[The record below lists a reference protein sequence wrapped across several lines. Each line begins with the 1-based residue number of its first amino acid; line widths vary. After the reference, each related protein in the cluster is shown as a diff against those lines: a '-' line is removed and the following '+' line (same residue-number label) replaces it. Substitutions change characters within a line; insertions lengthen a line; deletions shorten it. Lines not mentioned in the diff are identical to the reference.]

1 MKFYA
6 IEPGSIVLFCVCL
19 LAGNCTAQDLAPR
32 AYLITPIH
40 SNAITLTYSFNDGGI
55 LFDGSVPVTGA
66 TARVNLAVFSY
77 THALSFFGRTSN
89 FTSSLP
95 YAIGNFQGSIGSTQ
109 RSRYR
114 SGLMV
119 SSFRFSVNLKGGPAM
134 DLAEF
139 RQWRQK
145 NLLGVS
151 IRVLP
156 PTGQYDPTKVIN
168 FGTNRWAFKPELGYS
183 RRWGHWILDA
193 YGGAWLYTTNP
204 DYLLILIGRF
214 ASKTNTQ
221 SQAPIGSFEGHLSYD
236 LRQRLWISLDGN
248 YWFGGRTSLNGV
260 QNPNTFQKSSRL
272 GVSGSIPVT
281 ARQSLKLSYS
291 DGAYVRFGGNFK
303 NVSVAW
309 QYSWL
314 GRPN

>member
-1 MKFYA
+1 MKFCA
-6 IEPGSIVLFCVCL
+6 IEPDWIVLFCVGL

-40 SNAITLTYSFNDGGI
+40 SNAITLTYSLNDGGI
-55 LFDGSVPVTGA
+55 LFDGSVPITDA

-204 DYLLILIGRF
+204 DYLLIGRF
-214 ASKTNTQ
+214 ASKTNRQ

-236 LRQRLWISLDGN
+236 LRRRLWISLDGN

-260 QNPNTFQKSSRL
+260 QNPNTFQKSSRV
-272 GVSGSIPVT
+272 GVSGSIPLT